1 MVKEVLLHI
10 HMKYYSVIRS
20 HAFESVLMSGKSTKP
35 MTQNEGAKKERDKTV
50 Y

>member
-1 MVKEVLLHI
+1 MLHM
-10 HMKYYSVIRS
+10 HMNYYSVIRS

-35 MTQNEGAKKERDKTV
+35 ITQNEGTKKERDKTV

>member
-1 MVKEVLLHI
+1 MLHI
-10 HMKYYSVIRS
+10 RMKYYSVIRS

-35 MTQNEGAKKERDKTV
+35 ITQDEGTKKERDKTV

>member
-1 MVKEVLLHI
+1 MLHI

-35 MTQNEGAKKERDKTV
+35 ITQNEGTKKERDKTV

>member
-1 MVKEVLLHI
+1 MLHM

-35 MTQNEGAKKERDKTV
+35 ITQNEGTKKERDKTV

>member
-1 MVKEVLLHI
+1 MLHM
-10 HMKYYSVIRS
+10 HMKCYSVIRS

-35 MTQNEGAKKERDKTV
+35 ITQDEGTKKERDKTV

>member
-1 MVKEVLLHI
+1 MLHM
-10 HMKYYSVIRS
+10 HMKCYSVIKN

-35 MTQNEGAKKERDKTV
+35 ITQNEGTKKERDKTV